1 MYAMERA
8 TGRIAA
14 RVATG
19 LAGLALV
26 SILLATPPAAA
37 DHLLPG
43 DRVGSNINEIADT
56 LAKHGY
62 VTLRYMNKEGRIE
75 IVARKGKDKVFLLID
90 TATGLLETAVHQD
103 GEPLLERPVVPAP
116 QGDEESRRPDGSH
129 DADDDRI
136 SNLSERN
143 RMIFPA

>member
-1 MYAMERA
+1 MHGMERA

-14 RVATG
+14 RVAKG
-19 LAGLALV
+19 LAGLALM
-26 SILLATPPAAA
+26 SILIATPPAAA

-75 IVARKGKDKVFLLID
+75 IVARKGNDTVFLLID
-90 TATGLLETAVHQD
+90 AATGLLETAVHQD
-103 GEPLLERPVVPAP
+103 GEPRLERPVVPAP
-116 QGDEESRRPDGSH
+116 QGDEESRRPAADH
-129 DADDDRI
+129 DADDTISALPSPDRTI
-136 SNLSERN
+136 S
-143 RMIFPA
+143 PA

>member
-1 MYAMERA
+1 MHGMERA

-14 RVATG
+14 RVAKG
-19 LAGLALV
+19 LAGLALM
-26 SILLATPPAAA
+26 SILIATPPAAA

-75 IVARKGKDKVFLLID
+75 IQGDQREAVARLL
-90 TATGLLETAVHQD
+90 TEAGF
-103 GEPLLERPVVPAP
+103 RPVFT
-116 QGDEESRRPDGSH
+116 GG
-129 DADDDRI
+129 
-136 SNLSERN
+136 
-143 RMIFPA
+143 